1 VLRPFS
7 DAQANGW
14 VIHSFM
20 RRKRD
25 GLGGKTPA
33 EVILDG
39 TVSVAPVVGLVVRDR
54 VKEQG
59 AL

>member
-1 VLRPFS
+1 MLRPFS

-20 RRKRD
+20 RRQRD
-25 GLGGKTPA
+25 ELGGKPPA
-33 EVILDG
+33 DVILDG
-39 TVSVAPVVGLVVRDR
+39 TVSVAAVVVRDLVR
-54 VKEQG
+54 EQG